1 MRGQPSWRATRRD
14 LALRRCVAVSCRA
27 APHVLLLCG
36 AAVAVFP
43 FFWMLSSSLKPNLE
57 AVRFPPTLLPHEWDW
72 QNYVRAWR
80 AAPFARYFLNSLV
93 MSAGV
98 AASVTVTSALAAYA
112 FAFLEFPG
120 RRALFIAFVATL
132 LIPPEITLIPNFVVI
147 TALHWY
153 NTFLGLILPL
163 GASVLSVFLLR
174 QVFLGIPRD
183 LNDAARVDGCS
194 PARFLWRIVMPLSAP
209 GLAVVALLAF
219 LRSWNDL
226 LWPLVATSTESMRT
240 VQVGLLAFSQNVS
253 TEYNLLMAATT
264 MVVLPTVGAFLL
276 AQRHIIEGISTSG
289 LRG

>member
-1 MRGQPSWRATRRD
+1 MRRIAP
-14 LALRRCVAVSCRA
+14 ALLVHA
-27 APHVLLLCG
+27 LLLG
-36 AAVAVFP
+36 GTVVAAFP
-43 FFWMLSSSLKPNLE
+43 FFWMVSSSLKSNLE
-57 AVRFPPTLLPHEWDW
+57 AVRFPPTLLPSHWLW
-72 QNYVRAWR
+72 QNYARALE
-80 AAPFARYFLNSLV
+80 AAPFPRYFLNSLV

-98 AASVTVTSALAAYA
+98 AVCVTLTSALAAYA

-120 RRALFIAFVATL
+120 RRGLFAAFITTL

-153 NTFLGLILPL
+153 NTFPGLILPL

-183 LNDAARVDGCS
+183 LHDAARADGCPPS
-194 PARFLWRIVMPLSAP
+194 QFLWKIVVPLSAP

-219 LRSWNDL
+219 LRAWNDL
-226 LWPLVATSTESMRT
+226 LWPLVATSSDNMRT

-253 TEYNLLMAATT
+253 TEYTLLMAATT
-264 MVVLPTVGAFLL
+264 VVVLPTVGAFLV
-276 AQRHIIEGISTSG
+276 AQRHIVEGIATTG